1 MTTWYPLVMGREAM
15 VSTEHYLSAAAGAR
29 MFAKGG
35 NAIDAAVA
43 ATLVEGVVNPHMHT
57 IGGEAPMLIY
67 LANARRV
74 VAINGNMTAPARA
87 TIERY
92 RTLVKKLIP
101 PEGLLAAGVPS
112 AFDALAVALREFGT
126 MPLGEVVAPA
136 MALCEDGFPMHPGL
150 AGDGETPQDLSG
162 LIGTASIRH
171 NAKKFRERWP
181 TSAAVYLPNGELPH
195 TGDIIRNP
203 ALANFYRR
211 LVEAEASARNRG
223 REAAID
229 AARDRFYRGDIAGE
243 IVKWSDANG
252 GLLQESD
259 LAAFTTKIEAAVS
272 ADYRGITVHKCQPWS
287 QGPVFLQQLRLL
299 EGFDLAAM
307 GHNSADYIHHLVEA
321 AKLAFADRGQY
332 YGDPEF
338 TQVPMESLLSARYSD
353 LRRALIDPGHASMD
367 QRPGDPIGMRALL
380 DTNGVE
386 AQSWGAGT
394 IHVTAAD
401 GRGNMIAV
409 TASGGWIPSS
419 PVIDTLGFPLG
430 SRMQTFFLDERHPNS
445 LQPGKRP
452 RTTLTPSI
460 APRNGDP
467 FLSFGTPGGDQQ
479 DQWTLQFFFNLIDF
493 GMNVQEAIEAPR
505 FSTAHFPSTFYPHNT
520 LPGVLRVED
529 RIPESVRSELSARGH
544 LVEARPPWCEGHV
557 LGIRFD
563 PARRLLQ
570 GGADP
575 RGQMAVVMSAQA
587 IGW

>member
-1 MTTWYPLVMGREAM
+1 
-15 VSTEHYLSAAAGAR
+15 
-29 MFAKGG
+29 
-35 NAIDAAVA
+35 
-43 ATLVEGVVNPHMHT
+43 
-57 IGGEAPMLIY
+57 
-67 LANARRV
+67 
-74 VAINGNMTAPARA
+74 
-87 TIERY
+87 
-92 RTLVKKLIP
+92 
-101 PEGLLAAGVPS
+101 
-112 AFDALAVALREFGT
+112 
-126 MPLGEVVAPA
+126 
-136 MALCEDGFPMHPGL
+136 
-150 AGDGETPQDLSG
+150 
-162 LIGTASIRH
+162 
-171 NAKKFRERWP
+171 
-181 TSAAVYLPNGELPH
+181 
-195 TGDIIRNP
+195 
-203 ALANFYRR
+203 
-211 LVEAEASARNRG
+211 
-223 REAAID
+223 
-229 AARDRFYRGDIAGE
+229 
-243 IVKWSDANG
+243 
-252 GLLQESD
+252 
-259 LAAFTTKIEAAVS
+259 
-272 ADYRGITVHKCQPWS
+272 
-287 QGPVFLQQLRLL
+287 
-299 EGFDLAAM
+299 M

-338 TQVPMESLLSARYSD
+338 TQVPMEGLLSTRYSD
-353 LRRALIDPGHASMD
+353 LRRALIDPRHASMD

-401 GRGNMIAV
+401 GSGNMIAV

-452 RTTLTPSI
+452 RTTLTPSL
-460 APRNGDP
+460 ATRNGDP

-563 PARRLLQ
+563 LARRLLQ

>member
-380 DTNGVE
+380 DTNGLE

-452 RTTLTPSI
+452 RTTLTPSL
-460 APRNGDP
+460 ATRNGDP